1 MAKFS
6 IDCDEY
12 QPFYSEDDENSE
24 NHDKEHCIE
33 IPDDLKFK
41 IIRVDKEFKE
51 TQDYLAKL
59 LRKIYK
65 NGDYP

>member
-12 QPFYSEDDENSE
+12 YPFYGEYLVDKNSSDDQ
-24 NHDKEHCIE
+24 KEHCIE
-33 IPDDLKFK
+33 IPGDK
-41 IIRVDKEFKE
+41 IEWLNRVDKEFKE

-65 NGDYP
+65 I